1 MQAGRQDLSFLGE
14 LCFAMSAVK
23 KLFHLMATQPTLA
36 KDPVCGMTIDP
47 AKAKA
52 TAEHA
57 EKNYY
62 FCCAGCAQKFQ
73 SNPEEYLKPKPALVT
88 IGAQQP
94 AKPKAAHIPA
104 TSATENAAPAYVCPM
119 CPEVHESKP
128 GACPS
133 CGMALEPEFPAALS
147 KTEYTCPMH
156 PEIVRDQSGTCP
168 ICGMALEPRTVTA
181 TEEENPELRD
191 MTRRFWIS
199 VALTAPLLAI
209 AMADMLPGMPM
220 QRVLPAEW
228 LPWVELVLATP
239 VVIWA
244 GWPFFQR
251 GWTSIVNR
259 STNMFTLIAIGTGVA
274 YFYSLI
280 ATVVPGIFPSSFRE
294 MTGRPAVYFEAAD
307 AIVTLVLLG
316 QVLELRARSRTGA
329 AIRSL
334 LDLAPRTARVL
345 RDASEQDI
353 PLDQVHVGDRI
364 RVRPG
369 EKIPIDGVILEG
381 HSSIDESMITG
392 ESAPVQKTEGSRV
405 IGATV
410 NASGSFIMRGERV
423 GSETLLSQIVN
434 MVSQAQRSRA
444 PIQRLADKVAGWF
457 VPAVIALSI
466 VTFIAWAIFGPQPR
480 LAHAIVNAVA
490 VLIIACPCA
499 LGLATPMAI
508 MVGTGRGAHVG
519 VLIKN
524 AEALE
529 TLEKVDTLV
538 VDKTGTL
545 TEGKP
550 RVTSFSTGNALGE
563 FEPLRLAASVERAS
577 EHPLAS
583 AIVAAAQ
590 ERNLTLSDVRD
601 FESRPGKGIVASVDG
616 KRVAVGNTAMLR
628 EEGLDGKAFLVGSS
642 SMGTAIFI
650 AVDHKFAGSISV
662 SDPIKQSARTAIREL
677 KQQGLRI
684 VMLTGDNRVVAENVS
699 RELGIDEF
707 HAEVLPGD
715 KAKIV
720 KDLQQQ
726 GRTVAMAG
734 DGINDAPALAQA
746 DVGIAI
752 GTGTDVA
759 IESAG
764 ITLLKGDL
772 AAIARARKLSRAT
785 MKNIRQN
792 LFFAFIYNSI
802 GVPIA
807 GGILYPFFGVLLSPI
822 LAAAA
827 MSFSSVS
834 VITNSLRLRNVTL
847 GK

>member
-1 MQAGRQDLSFLGE
+1 
-14 LCFAMSAVK
+14 
-23 KLFHLMATQPTLA
+23 
-36 KDPVCGMTIDP
+36 
-47 AKAKA
+47 
-52 TAEHA
+52 
-57 EKNYY
+57 
-62 FCCAGCAQKFQ
+62 
-73 SNPEEYLKPKPALVT
+73 
-88 IGAQQP
+88 
-94 AKPKAAHIPA
+94 
-104 TSATENAAPAYVCPM
+104 
-119 CPEVHESKP
+119 
-128 GACPS
+128 
-133 CGMALEPEFPAALS
+133 MALEPEFPAALS

-156 PEIVRDQSGTCP
+156 PEIVRDQPGNCP
-168 ICGMALEPRTVTA
+168 ICGMALEPRNVAA
-181 TEEENPELRD
+181 TEEDNPELRD

-209 AMADMLPGMPM
+209 AMADMLPGLAI
-220 QRVLPAEW
+220 QRVLPSEW
-228 LPWVELVLATP
+228 LPWIELLLASP
-239 VVIWA
+239 VVLWA

-251 GWTSIVNR
+251 GWISIVNR
-259 STNMFTLIAIGTGVA
+259 RTNMFTLIAIGTGVA

-280 ATVVPGIFPSSFRE
+280 ATFLPGIFPTSFRE
-294 MTGRPAVYFEAAD
+294 MTGRPAVYFEAAA

-329 AIRSL
+329 AIRAL

-345 RDASEQDI
+345 RGGTEQDV
-353 PLDQVHVGDRI
+353 PLDQVHRGDRI

-369 EKIPIDGVILEG
+369 EKIPVDGVVLEG
-381 HSSIDESMITG
+381 RSSIDESMITG
-392 ESAPVQKTEGSRV
+392 ESAPVEKMEGERV

-410 NASGSFIMRGERV
+410 NASGSFIMRAERV
-423 GSETLLSQIVN
+423 GSETVLAQIVN
-434 MVSQAQRSRA
+434 MVSRAQRSRA

-457 VPAVIALSI
+457 VPAVIALS
-466 VTFIAWAIFGPQPR
+466 VLTFIAWAIFGPQPR

-508 MVGTGRGAHVG
+508 MVGTGRGAHAG

-538 VDKTGTL
+538 IDKTGTL

-550 RVTSFSTGNALGE
+550 RVTSFSTGDQLGE

-577 EHPLAS
+577 EHPLAG
-583 AIVAAAQ
+583 AIIAAAH
-590 ERNLTLSDVRD
+590 ERNLKLSDVRD
-601 FESRPGKGIVASVDG
+601 FESRTGKGIVATVDG
-616 KRVAVGNTAMLR
+616 KRVAVGNTALLR
-628 EEGLDGKAFLVGSS
+628 EEKVPAEALPVGETS
-642 SMGTAIFI
+642 GTTIFI
-650 AVDHKFAGSISV
+650 AVDHQYAGAISV
-662 SDPIKQSARTAIREL
+662 SDPIKQSAQSAIHQL

-684 VMLTGDNRVVAENVS
+684 VMLTGDNRVIAENVS
-699 RELGIDEF
+699 RQLGIDEF

-715 KAKIV
+715 KANIV

-726 GRTVAMAG
+726 GSVVAMAG

-746 DVGIAI
+746 DVGIAM

-772 AAIARARKLSRAT
+772 AAIVRARKLSRAT

-807 GGILYPFFGVLLSPI
+807 GGILYPFFGILLSPI

-834 VITNSLRLRNVTL
+834 VITNSLRLRNANL
-847 GK
+847 GE